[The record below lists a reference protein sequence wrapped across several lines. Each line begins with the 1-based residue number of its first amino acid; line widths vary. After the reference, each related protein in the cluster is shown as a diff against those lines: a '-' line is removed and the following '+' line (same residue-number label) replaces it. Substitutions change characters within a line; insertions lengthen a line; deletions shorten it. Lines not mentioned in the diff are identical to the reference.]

1 MIGIVCRCLTLSI
14 VVLAVL
20 IASFIAV
27 LDLNPTLQR
36 AWFAWFFPLLRS
48 NDVEMDALRCQLLEP
63 VHGRVLEIGFGTGGN
78 LHCFNG
84 TRAAERQISLFV
96 GIEPNVDME
105 DAIAATL
112 RKVKITFPFR
122 VDAAHAEDLSAFKEA
137 SFDFVIST
145 HVLCSVDDID
155 AVLGEVHRVLA
166 PGGQFVFFEHTTA
179 PAGSTSRSVQEWIAR
194 PWSAIAAGCK
204 FVDIARALQR
214 HASEWQLAIEPFS
227 APMPF
232 AILQPHVRGT
242 ATKR

>member
-1 MIGIVCRCLTLSI
+1 MIGALCRCLTILI

-20 IASFIAV
+20 MASFVAV
-27 LDLNPTLQR
+27 LDLNPPLQR
-36 AWFAWFFPLLRS
+36 VWFAWFFPILRS
-48 NDVEMDALRCQLLEP
+48 GDVEMDALRCKLLEP
-63 VHGRVLEIGFGTGGN
+63 VRGRVLEIGFGTGGN

-84 TRAAERQISLFV
+84 TRSAERQISLFV
-96 GIEPNVDME
+96 GVEPNVDFE

-112 RKVKITFPFR
+112 RRVNVSFPFR
-122 VDAAHAEDLSAFKEA
+122 VDAGNAEDLSAFKEA

-179 PAGSTSRSVQEWIAR
+179 AAGTTSRSVQDWIAR

-214 HASEWQLAIEPFS
+214 HSSEWQLDIEPFS
-227 APMPF
+227 APMPLT
-232 AILQPHVRGT
+232 ILQPHVRGT